1 MFSCFPTT
9 KEYKPKKKQRNE
21 LKDASA
27 EALRSIRDASPEA
40 REAKRDIRMY
50 NARVTAIVDE
60 LEEYD
65 NFVKYKQR
73 FKMLFDFYKL
83 GELLK

>member
-9 KEYKPKKKQRNE
+9 KEDKRKEKQRNE
-21 LKDASA
+21 RRDAST
-27 EALRSIRDASPEA
+27 EALRSIRN
-40 REAKRDIRMY
+40 IRMY

-60 LEEYD
+60 LEDYD

-73 FKMLFDFYKL
+73 FKTLFEFYQL